1 MNFKKILIAFCAIA
15 VFQTSCTKTYLNPN
29 APDLTAV
36 LSTPEGLL
44 SYIVGTKQ
52 TWATSV
58 RYNETICGGQNTHE
72 VLVLNNG
79 NADLAA
85 LYNGGTNVGGGNAL
99 IRAFWSSLNQ
109 VRANGQIVID
119 NSKGLLNP
127 QTQATVNAYGNYFK
141 AMAIATLAEY
151 WENVPATVISSTDYL
166 TGARVTFKP
175 RADML
180 DEAIGN
186 LNAAAATLAA
196 TPVTAA
202 NSSLVASNL
211 GFDIDLPNAIQALLA
226 RIYTVRGNSASALA
240 AAQKVDLTSKSVWK
254 YDDANRNPLYNDFS
268 TNNISG
274 GNPINFAL
282 PPTLTQVDSTDGR
295 LAFYLGS
302 TKTSRVTG
310 FAIATTTFVPV
321 YLPGEITLIKAEA
334 YARTND
340 LVNATIE
347 LNKILTKTTD
357 PFGVTA
363 KGKVY
368 SGAVTQAAIL
378 TEIYRQRCIE
388 LYLSGQRLEDV
399 RRFGR
404 PILSDPNSESSR
416 KFYPYPNVERDD
428 NPNTPVDPA
437 G

>member
-1 MNFKKILIAFCAIA
+1 VQLQGTNLGTITDIDGKFSLSGTSAEGNYNLIASFVGYAAITQSVA
-15 VFQTSCTKTYLNPN
+15 INASTKT
-29 APDLTAV
+29 
-36 LSTPEGLL
+36 
-44 SYIVGTKQ
+44 
-52 TWATSV
+52 
-58 RYNETICGGQNTHE
+58 
-72 VLVLNNG
+72 
-79 NADLAA
+79 
-85 LYNGGTNVGGGNAL
+85 
-99 IRAFWSSLNQ
+99 
-109 VRANGQIVID
+109 
-119 NSKGLLNP
+119 
-127 QTQATVNAYGNYFK
+127 ATVNFDLKPDILN
-141 AMAIATLAEY
+141 LDE
-151 WENVPATVISSTDYL
+151 VVV

-180 DEAIGN
+180 DEAMSN